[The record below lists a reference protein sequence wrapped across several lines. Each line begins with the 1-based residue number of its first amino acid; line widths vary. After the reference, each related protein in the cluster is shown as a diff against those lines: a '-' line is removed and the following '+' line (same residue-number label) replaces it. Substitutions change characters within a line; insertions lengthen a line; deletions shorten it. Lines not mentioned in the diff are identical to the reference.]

1 MAGYLYMMSDRYRG
15 GIYTGVTAQLAM
27 RVQQHRTGKGS
38 EFVAKYGLSRLV
50 YIEVYE
56 DVGDA
61 IVREKRIKKWRR
73 EWKIELVESMNPDWQ
88 DLFDTIH
95 E

>member
-1 MAGYLYMMSDRYRG
+1 MAGYLYVMSDRYRG
-15 GIYTGVTAQLAM
+15 GIYTGVTAQLTV
-27 RVQQHRTGKGS
+27 RVDQHRRGKGS
-38 EFVAKYGLSRLV
+38 EFVAKYGLHRLV

-56 DVGDA
+56 DIGDA

-73 EWKIELVESMNPDWQ
+73 GWKIELIESMNPDWQ
-88 DLFDTIH
+88 DLFGTIH

>member
-15 GIYTGVTAQLAM
+15 GIYTGVTAQLAV

-56 DVGDA
+56 DVGYA